1 MNKYKIVDII
11 DDKFIYECPDNEN
24 PVREIQ
30 ELKAFLHKKE
40 IKYKQILCKN
50 NQYEVTL
57 DLGPYTNFEY

>member
-1 MNKYKIVDII
+1 MDKCKIVGII
-11 DDKFIYECPDNEN
+11 DDKFIYERLDNKN
-24 PVREIQ
+24 PIETVH

-57 DLGPYTNFEY
+57 DLGPYTDFEY